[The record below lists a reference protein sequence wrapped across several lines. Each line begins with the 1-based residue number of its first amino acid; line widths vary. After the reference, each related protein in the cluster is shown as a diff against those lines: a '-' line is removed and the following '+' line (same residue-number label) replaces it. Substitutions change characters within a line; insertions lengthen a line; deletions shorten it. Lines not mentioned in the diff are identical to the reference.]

1 MTLGFEDLK
10 HDYSLTYRLDSDLYK
25 AHHLDNG
32 IRIIFMKNYLSRF
45 VLVHMDFY
53 TDQII
58 TYFTS

>member
-1 MTLGFEDLK
+1 MTLVFEDSK
-10 HDYSLTYRLDSDLYK
+10 HDYSLTYRLDTDLYK
-25 AHHLDNG
+25 AHRLENG

-53 TDQII
+53 MDQTI